1 MEGARPSLARQ
12 ALAHPQHAADL
23 HAATG
28 VNLAEPLLFWVSC
41 RSSPVTPWNDL
52 DMQYDSVKTK
62 RSLPW
67 RVHTTESDRKGKS
80 KQEASQRAYEVWV
93 SEIMAQQ
100 TQVSWD
106 DLLEVA
112 PEQSP
117 R

>member
-1 MEGARPSLARQ
+1 
-12 ALAHPQHAADL
+12 
-23 HAATG
+23 
-28 VNLAEPLLFWVSC
+28 
-41 RSSPVTPWNDL
+41 
-52 DMQYDSVKTK
+52 MQYDSVKTK

-100 TQVSWD
+100 TQVSGD
-106 DLLEVA
+106 DFLEA
-112 PEQSP
+112 G